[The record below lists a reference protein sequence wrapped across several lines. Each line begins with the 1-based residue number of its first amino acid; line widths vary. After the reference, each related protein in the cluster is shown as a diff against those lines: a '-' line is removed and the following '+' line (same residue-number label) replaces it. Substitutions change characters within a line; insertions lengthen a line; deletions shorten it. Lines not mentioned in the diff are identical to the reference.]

1 MEFKATLRDHAP
13 MTRRLVQLYAGLAL
27 YGLSMALMVRATLGL
42 GPWDVFHDGVARHTG
57 LSFGTVVILTSVGVL
72 VAWIP
77 LRQKPGI
84 GTVSN
89 VFLVGA
95 AADAGLA
102 ILPHGG
108 PVTVRLGMLV
118 AGVFLNGVASAA
130 YLGVELGPGARDGLM
145 TGFMRKTG
153 ASVGVVRTALEL
165 TVLAVGALLGGS
177 VGLGTVLYAL
187 SIGPL
192 IQLMLPAFSRNVRS
206 SGESSS
212 SRQMSSSGRTAAG
225 ANAAA

>member
-1 MEFKATLRDHAP
+1 MRATMRP
-13 MTRRLVQLYAGLAL
+13 VTRRLVQLYLGLAL

-42 GPWDVFHDGVARHTG
+42 GPWDVFHDGVAQHTG
-57 LSFGTVVILTSVGVL
+57 LSFGTVVILTSVAVL
-72 VAWIP
+72 LAWIP

-84 GTVSN
+84 GTLSN

-102 ILPHGG
+102 IVPDGG
-108 PVTVRLGMLV
+108 PLAVRLAMLV
-118 AGVFLNGVASAA
+118 GGVFLNGVASAA
-130 YLGVELGPGARDGLM
+130 YLGVKLGPGARDGLM
-145 TGFMRKTG
+145 TGFVEKTG

-165 TVLAVGALLGGS
+165 TVLAAGVALGGS
-177 VGLGTVLYAL
+177 VGLGTILYAL

-192 IQLMLPAFSRNVRS
+192 IQHMLPAFSRNVRS

-212 SRQMSSSGRTAAG
+212 SRQMSSSGSTPAEAS
-225 ANAAA
+225 AAA

>member
-1 MEFKATLRDHAP
+1 MQP
-13 MTRRLVQLYAGLAL
+13 MTQRLIQLYAGLGL

-42 GPWDVFHDGVARHTG
+42 GPWDVFHDGVAQHTG
-57 LSFGTVVILTSVGVL
+57 LSFGTVVILTSVAVL

-77 LRQKPGI
+77 LRQKPGL
-84 GTVSN
+84 GTLSN

-102 ILPHGG
+102 IIPDGG
-108 PVTVRLGMLV
+108 PVAVRLAMLL

-130 YLGVELGPGARDGLM
+130 YLGVDLGPGARDGLM
-145 TGFMRKTG
+145 TGFVRMTG
-153 ASVGVVRTALEL
+153 ASVGVVRTGLEL
-165 TVLAVGALLGGS
+165 TVLAAGVALGGS
-177 VGLGTVLYAL
+177 VGLGTILYAL

-212 SRQMSSSGRTAAG
+212 SRQMSSSGSTPAG
-225 ANAAA
+225 ANASA